1 MHSLRSNCDCKWR
14 RRKEAR
20 PAEIID
26 AALDLFVEKGF
37 NATKLDD
44 VARKAGVSKGT
55 VYLYFESK
63 ESLFREVVKQIIV
76 PEVEKAENRA
86 AEFVGSQ
93 SELLKSLMVNW
104 WEVVGKTRLGGIPKL
119 MVSEAANFPELAE
132 FYLEKV
138 VARARNLVVE
148 SIKKGVESGEFKQ
161 CDPIVTARLFLAPV
175 VFAVIWDKSLA
186 AYDKEDYDRDEY
198 ITMHTN
204 NFFDGLLQSK

>member
-1 MHSLRSNCDCKWR
+1 MHSSNSKSCSKWR

-26 AALDLFVEKGF
+26 AALELFVANGF

-44 VARKAGVSKGT
+44 VARRAGVSKGT

-76 PEVEKAENRA
+76 PEVAKAEQTA
-86 AEFVGSQ
+86 ANFVGSQ
-93 SELLKSLMVNW
+93 RELLKLLIVNW
-104 WEVVGKTRLGGIPKL
+104 WEVVGKTRLAGIPKL

-132 FYLEKV
+132 FYLENV
-138 VARARNLVVE
+138 VARARNLVVKG
-148 SIKKGVESGEFKQ
+148 IKKGIENGEFKP
-161 CDPIVTARLFLAPV
+161 CDPIATTRLLLAPL

-186 AYDKEDYDRDEY
+186 VYDKEDYDTDEY
-198 ITMHTN
+198 IKTHTN
-204 NFFDGLLQSK
+204 IFFDGLAIIK